1 MGNEKKDPGGVGLQ
15 IESPSP
21 IPSLGAGSPAAF
33 NMITNISLPVPL
45 SLEEKKFLLAV
56 ERGDLAS
63 VKRVLQRAH
72 RKRNVN
78 VNCVDSLGRGALT
91 LAIENENLEMVELLV
106 VMNVDTKDALL
117 LAINAEFVEAVELLL
132 EHEELIHKDGEPYS
146 WQRVDINTAM
156 FTPDVTPL
164 MLAAHKN
171 NYEILKILLDR
182 GATLPMPHDVK
193 CGCEECIRRSS
204 EDSLRHSL
212 ARVNEYRAL
221 ASPSLIALS
230 SQDPLLTAFQLSW
243 ELRNLAFAEQECKS
257 QYLELRHQCQNFA
270 VELLDQSRSSQEL
283 AIILNYDPESPPYM
297 DGDHMKLT
305 RLELAINY
313 KQKKFVAHPNI
324 QQLLAAMWYEGVP
337 GFRRKSA
344 AEKIFIIIK
353 TAVLFPV
360 YCMLYMI
367 APNCETS
374 KFMRKPFMKFL
385 IHASSYLFFL
395 FLLILVS
402 QRAEVQVVLLFGT
415 EAMKRALQEELARQR
430 GNGPTYLECLVV
442 IYVLGFIWEET
453 QEIYV
458 EGIRSY
464 LRNMWNFIDFS
475 RNFLYCCVALLRIIA
490 YIQQTSQIS
499 NDPSTAYIAREH
511 WDDFDPQLIAEGLFA
526 AANIF
531 SALKLVHLFSI
542 NPHLGPL
549 QISLGR
555 MVIDIVKFF
564 FIYSLVLF
572 AFACGLNQLLWYFA
586 DLEKSKCYSLKGG
599 LPDWDNQGDACMKWR
614 RFGNLF
620 ESSQSL
626 FWASFGMVGL
636 ETFELTGIKSYTR
649 FWGLLMFGS
658 YSVINVIVLLNLLIA
673 MMSNSYA
680 MIDEHSDTEWKF
692 ARTRLWMSY
701 FEESSTLPPPFNIFP
716 TVKHLMR
723 LFGQKKKR
731 DLKRE
736 STIRRKED
744 KERAERYTNVMRALV
759 WRYVSAMHRRMEQ
772 DAVTEDDINEVKT
785 EISAMRYELLD
796 IFEKNGM
803 DVSAV
808 DRKEKAVLAKRM
820 KIWERRLMKDFQV
833 APVEIAE
840 QEEEEEAED
849 ANPLARFRR
858 VAKKVA
864 NNTTSAKWGQVM
876 TGVGVEMNTQI
887 GRCRNRDSFRQQ
899 QQLQKAMAEAR
910 RLVERSPL
918 PLSRSDSP
926 HIESYT
932 DETTNTLLNL
942 LSQLAEDTET
952 SPANTLRTN
961 DPRSATPLNLLTA
974 QLQAALSKTPSPRLS
989 KSPRPGAGAA
999 GGDAG
1004 GLGLRSPLGAT
1015 PGSISRSRSPV
1026 AAGPVHLDGSAAV
1039 GGHTPKLASI
1049 AGSKSPSP
1057 DGTPAPEKRHSNLG
1071 VRSPPTIMSPP
1082 PQADTPIQSPPPPM
1096 IHITRTESQ
1105 LVKKQRSDSKASH
1118 EEIEG
1123 ESTPPPL
1130 PTSPPPAPSSSSG
1143 TVVHSD
1149 DPDPLVSGVNSP
1161 PKVIKRKA
1169 PAPVASI
1176 TTASP
1181 EDISVA
1187 RPVAVK
1193 PQPGQGMLPPP
1204 PTKEE
1209 SQPLP
1214 TIPSLSTTPATPLPV
1229 PKAKAA
1235 APRPPSPTPPPPPPT
1250 VGSPPPTV
1258 ASPPLI
1264 PIIIQTEL
1272 MADTGGSAAAGS
1284 AAGGSAGSKESLI
1297 VGGAGEASADAAR
1310 AASSPTCLRPYRK
1323 VEDVAT
1329 IKRQPKSG
1337 WL

>member
-1 MGNEKKDPGGVGLQ
+1 MGNEKKDPGGVGVQ

-21 IPSLGAGSPAAF
+21 VPSSYGGSAAF
-33 NMITNISLPVPL
+33 NMITNINLPVPL

-63 VKRVLQRAH
+63 VKRILQRAH
-72 RKRNVN
+72 RRRNVN

-106 VMNVDTKDALL
+106 VMNVETKDALL

-156 FTPDVTPL
+156 FTPDITPL

-305 RLELAINY
+305 RLELAIDY

-344 AEKIFIIIK
+344 AEKIAIIVR
-353 TAVLFPV
+353 TAVLFPF

-374 KFMRKPFMKFL
+374 MFMRKPFMKFL

-415 EAMKRALQEELARQR
+415 ESMKRALQEELARQR

-442 IYVLGFIWEET
+442 IYVIGFIWEET
-453 QEIYV
+453 QEIFI

-464 LRNMWNFIDFS
+464 LRNMWNFIDFA
-475 RNFLYCCVALLRIIA
+475 RNFLYCCVVLLRIIA
-490 YIQQTSQIS
+490 YIQQSSQIAA
-499 NDPSTAYIAREH
+499 DPSTAYIAREH

-526 AANIF
+526 AANVF

-636 ETFELTGIKSYTR
+636 EAFELTGIKSYTR

-680 MIDEHSDTEWKF
+680 MIEEHSDTEWKF

-716 TVKHLMR
+716 NMKHLMR
-723 LFGQKKKR
+723 LFGKKKKR

-820 KIWERRLMKDFQV
+820 KIWERRLMKDFHV
-833 APVEIAE
+833 APVEMGEQEE
-840 QEEEEEAED
+840 QEEEEED

-864 NNTTSAKWGQVM
+864 NNTSSAKWGQVM
-876 TGVGVEMNTQI
+876 TSVGVEINSQI

-899 QQLQKAMAEAR
+899 QQLQKAMDEAR

-918 PLSRSDSP
+918 PRSRSVSP
-926 HIESYT
+926 HVEGYT
-932 DETTNTLLNL
+932 DETTNTLLHL
-942 LSQLAEDTET
+942 LSQLAEGDET
-952 SPANTLRTN
+952 SPGNTLNAN
-961 DPRSATPLNLLTA
+961 DLKSRATTPINLLTA
-974 QLQAALSKTPSPRLS
+974 QLQAALSKTPSPRMM
-989 KSPRPGAGAA
+989 KSTKAG
-999 GGDAG
+999 DG
-1004 GLGLRSPLGAT
+1004 GLGGLKSPA
-1015 PGSISRSRSPV
+1015 GSSMGGSRSPGGPMSRLEGPTP
-1026 AAGPVHLDGSAAV
+1026 AAKSP
-1039 GGHTPKLASI
+1039 LASI

-1057 DGTPAPEKRHSNLG
+1057 EGTPAPEKKPATLG
-1071 VRSPPTIMSPP
+1071 VRSPPMVKSPP
-1082 PQADTPIQSPPPPM
+1082 PCKDPPTVQSPPPPPQVQSPPPT

-1105 LVKKQRSDSKASH
+1105 LVKKKS
-1118 EEIEG
+1118 
-1123 ESTPPPL
+1123 ESTEDTKEQELSTVGDP
-1130 PTSPPPAPSSSSG
+1130 SAPS
-1143 TVVHSD
+1143 VVHSD
-1149 DPDPLVSGVNSP
+1149 DPEPLVSGVNSP

-1169 PAPVASI
+1169 PAPERP
-1176 TTASP
+1176 TGP
-1181 EDISVA
+1181 EDIAVA
-1187 RPVAVK
+1187 RPVAAK

-1204 PTKEE
+1204 PSKED
-1209 SQPLP
+1209 SASSAPV
-1214 TIPSLSTTPATPLPV
+1214 IPVFSTTPATPLPTHKSRPAS
-1229 PKAKAA
+1229 PKLVA
-1235 APRPPSPTPPPPPPT
+1235 SPPPPPPPT
-1250 VGSPPPTV
+1250 A
-1258 ASPPLI
+1258 ASPPLVPLI
-1264 PIIIQTEL
+1264 KTEL
-1272 MADTGGSAAAGS
+1272 MIDSEPSAAATKPTS
-1284 AAGGSAGSKESLI
+1284 AGGSKESLI
-1297 VGGAGEASADAAR
+1297 VGGGDASADAAR
-1310 AASSPTCLRPYRK
+1310 AASSPPCLRPYRK
-1323 VEDVAT
+1323 VEDVTT
-1329 IKRQPKSG
+1329 IKRQPKTG

>member
-1 MGNEKKDPGGVGLQ
+1 MGNEKKDPGGVGVQ

-21 IPSLGAGSPAAF
+21 VPSSCGGGSAAF
-33 NMITNISLPVPL
+33 NMITNINLPVPL
-45 SLEEKKFLLAV
+45 SLEEKKFLMAV

-63 VKRVLQRAH
+63 VKRILQRAH
-72 RKRNVN
+72 RRRNVN

-106 VMNVDTKDALL
+106 VMNVETKDALL

-132 EHEELIHKDGEPYS
+132 EHEELIHKEGELYS

-283 AIILNYDPESPPYM
+283 AIILNYDPNSPPYM

-305 RLELAINY
+305 RLELAIDY

-344 AEKIFIIIK
+344 SEKIFIIVR
-353 TAVLFPV
+353 TAVLFPI
-360 YCMLYMI
+360 YCMMYMI
-367 APNCETS
+367 APSCETS

-415 EAMKRALQEELARQR
+415 ESMKRALQEELARQR

-442 IYVLGFIWEET
+442 IYVMGFIWEET
-453 QEIYV
+453 QEIFI

-490 YIQQTSQIS
+490 YIQQTSQIAA
-499 NDPSTAYIAREH
+499 DPSTAYIAREH

-636 ETFELTGIKSYTR
+636 ENFELQGIKSYTR

-716 TVKHLMR
+716 NMKHLMR
-723 LFGQKKKR
+723 LFGKKKKR

-803 DVSAV
+803 DVSTV

-833 APVEIAE
+833 APVEMAE
-840 QEEEEEAED
+840 QEEEEEEED

-918 PLSRSDSP
+918 PRSRSASP
-926 HIESYT
+926 GIEGYT
-932 DETTNTLLNL
+932 DETTNTLLHL
-942 LSQLAEDTET
+942 LSQLAEDGEA
-952 SPANTLRTN
+952 SPGNTLN
-961 DPRSATPLNLLTA
+961 LHDQKSGAVTPLNMLTA
-974 QLQAALSKTPSPRLS
+974 QLQAALSKTPSPRLG
-989 KSPRPGAGAA
+989 KSPRPG
-999 GGDAG
+999 DSAG
-1004 GLGLRSPLGAT
+1004 GLKS
-1015 PGSISRSRSPV
+1015 PGSALSAPGRSRSP
-1026 AAGPVHLDGSAAV
+1026 
-1039 GGHTPKLASI
+1039 GGLSRPEVKSPLASI

-1057 DGTPAPEKRHSNLG
+1057 EATPAPEKKTSLELK
-1071 VRSPPTIMSPP
+1071 SPAPPSIKSPP
-1082 PQADTPIQSPPPPM
+1082 PGKEPPVPTVQSPPPPIQSPPP
-1096 IHITRTESQ
+1096 IIQITRTESQ
-1105 LVKKQRSDSKASH
+1105 LVKKRSDSKDSSND
-1118 EEIEG
+1118 EDG
-1123 ESTPPPL
+1123 SGTPP
-1130 PTSPPPAPSSSSG
+1130 AEG
-1143 TVVHSD
+1143 QGVVHSG
-1149 DPDPLVSGVNSP
+1149 DPEPLVSGVNSP

-1169 PAPVASI
+1169 PAPVAAS
-1176 TTASP
+1176 TTTTGTA
-1181 EDISVA
+1181 EDIAVA
-1187 RPVAVK
+1187 RPVAAK

-1204 PTKEE
+1204 PSKEDAA
-1209 SQPLP
+1209 PP
-1214 TIPSLSTTPATPLPV
+1214 TATIIPTFSTTPATPLPAH
-1229 PKAKAA
+1229 KNITGA
-1235 APRPPSPTPPPPPPT
+1235 APRPPSPQ
-1250 VGSPPPTV
+1250 VASPPPTA
-1258 ASPPLI
+1258 ASPPLVPLI
-1264 PIIIQTEL
+1264 KTEL
-1272 MADTGGSAAAGS
+1272 MADPEPPVPSKGSSGT
-1284 AAGGSAGSKESLI
+1284 GSKESLI
-1297 VGGAGEASADAAR
+1297 VGGGDASADAAR
-1310 AASSPTCLRPYRK
+1310 AASSPPCLRPYRK
-1323 VEDVAT
+1323 VDDVTT

>member
-1 MGNEKKDPGGVGLQ
+1 MGNEKKDPGGVGVQ

-21 IPSLGAGSPAAF
+21 VPSGCGGSAAF
-33 NMITNISLPVPL
+33 NMITNINLPVPL
-45 SLEEKKFLLAV
+45 SLEEKKYLLAV

-63 VKRVLQRAH
+63 VKRILQRAH

-106 VMNVDTKDALL
+106 IMNVETKDALL

-283 AIILNYDPESPPYM
+283 AIILNYDPNSPPYM

-305 RLELAINY
+305 RLELAIDY

-344 AEKIFIIIK
+344 ADKIFIIVR
-353 TAVLFPV
+353 TAVLFPI
-360 YCMLYMI
+360 YCLLYMV
-367 APNCETS
+367 APSCETS

-415 EAMKRALQEELARQR
+415 ESMKRALQEELARQR

-442 IYVLGFIWEET
+442 IYVMGFIWEET
-453 QEIYV
+453 QEIFI

-499 NDPSTAYIAREH
+499 ADPSTAYIAREH

-636 ETFELTGIKSYTR
+636 ENFELQGIKSYTR

-716 TVKHLMR
+716 NMKHLMR
-723 LFGQKKKR
+723 LFGKKKKR

-840 QEEEEEAED
+840 QEEEEEEED

-876 TGVGVEMNTQI
+876 TGVGVEMNSQI

-918 PLSRSDSP
+918 PRSRSASP
-926 HIESYT
+926 GIEGYT
-932 DETTNTLLNL
+932 DETTTTLLNL
-942 LSQLAEDTET
+942 LSQLAEEGDA
-952 SPANTLRTN
+952 SPGNTLN
-961 DPRSATPLNLLTA
+961 LHDQKSGAATPLNMLTA
-974 QLQAALSKTPSPRLS
+974 QLQAALSKTPSPRMGKSPKPFGDSGLKSPAGTLGPAGRARSPGGGLSRLDGPSVAS
-989 KSPRPGAGAA
+989 KSP
-999 GGDAG
+999 
-1004 GLGLRSPLGAT
+1004 
-1015 PGSISRSRSPV
+1015 
-1026 AAGPVHLDGSAAV
+1026 
-1039 GGHTPKLASI
+1039 LASI

-1057 DGTPAPEKRHSNLG
+1057 DGTPAPEKKNNLD
-1071 VRSPPTIMSPP
+1071 VKPAPPPSIMSPP
-1082 PQADTPIQSPPPPM
+1082 PGKCSSPSATVQSPPPTIQSPPPT

-1105 LVKKQRSDSKASH
+1105 LVKKRTDSKDSND
-1118 EEIEG
+1118 
-1123 ESTPPPL
+1123 
-1130 PTSPPPAPSSSSG
+1130 
-1143 TVVHSD
+1143 D
-1149 DPDPLVSGVNSP
+1149 DPEPLVSGVNSP
-1161 PKVIKRKA
+1161 PKVVKRKA
-1169 PAPVASI
+1169 PAPVPAAS
-1176 TTASP
+1176 AG

-1204 PTKEE
+1204 PSKDD
-1209 SQPLP
+1209 SVAIIP
-1214 TIPSLSTTPATPLPV
+1214 TFSTTPATPLPSHKPV
-1229 PKAKAA
+1229 A
-1235 APRPPSPTPPPPPPT
+1235 APRPPSPVVPPPK
-1250 VGSPPPTV
+1250 VASPPPTIG
-1258 ASPPLI
+1258 SPPLVPLI
-1264 PIIIQTEL
+1264 KTEL
-1272 MADTGGSAAAGS
+1272 MADLEPEAAPGATKSCSSG
-1284 AAGGSAGSKESLI
+1284 GSKESLI
-1297 VGGAGEASADAAR
+1297 VGGGDASADAAR
-1310 AASSPTCLRPYRK
+1310 AASSPPCLRPYRK
-1323 VEDVAT
+1323 VDDVTT

>member
-1 MGNEKKDPGGVGLQ
+1 MANEKKDPGGVGLQ

-21 IPSLGAGSPAAF
+21 VPSNSVFSMAL
-33 NMITNISLPVPL
+33 NTINLPVPL
-45 SLEEKKFLLAV
+45 TMEEKKYLLAV
-56 ERGDLAS
+56 ERGDMAT
-63 VKRVLQRAH
+63 VKRTLQRAH
-72 RKRNVN
+72 RKHHIN
-78 VNCVDSLGRGALT
+78 VNCVDSFGRGALT
-91 LAIENENLEMVELLV
+91 LAIDGENLEMVELLV
-106 VMNVDTKDALL
+106 IMQVDTKDALL

-132 EHEELIHKDGEPYS
+132 EHEELIHKEGEPYS
-146 WQRVDINTAM
+146 WQKVDISTAVFM
-156 FTPDVTPL
+156 PDVTPL

-182 GATLPMPHDVK
+182 GATLPMPHDVR
-193 CGCEECIRRSS
+193 CGCDDCIKRST

-243 ELRNLAFAEQECKS
+243 ELRNLAFAEQECKTE
-257 QYLELRHQCQNFA
+257 YLELRRQCQKFA
-270 VELLDQSRSSQEL
+270 VDLLDQSRSSQEL

-305 RLELAINY
+305 RLELAIDY

-344 AEKIFIIIK
+344 MQKIGIIAK
-353 TAVLFPV
+353 VALLFPI
-360 YCMLYMI
+360 YCMIYMI

-374 KFMRKPFMKFL
+374 KFVRKPFMKFL

-402 QRAEVQVVLLFGT
+402 QRAEVHVVLLFGT
-415 EAMKRALQEELARQR
+415 DSMKRALQEELARQR

-442 IYVLGFIWEET
+442 IYVLGFIWEEM
-453 QEIYV
+453 QEIIN
-458 EGIRSY
+458 EGLRSY
-464 LRNMWNFIDFS
+464 LRNLWNFIDFS
-475 RNFLYCCVALLRIIA
+475 RNFLYCCVALLRLIA
-490 YIQQTSQIS
+490 YVQQTSEIRK
-499 NDPSTAYIAREH
+499 DPSTAYIAREH

-526 AANIF
+526 GANIF
-531 SALKLVHLFSI
+531 SAIKLVHLFSI

-586 DLEKSKCYSLKGG
+586 DLERAKCYSLKGG

-636 ETFELTGIKSYTR
+636 ESFELTGIKSYTR

-716 TVKHLMR
+716 TMKHLMR
-723 LFGQKKKR
+723 LCGKKKKR
-731 DLKRE
+731 DIERE

-759 WRYVSAMHRRMEQ
+759 WRYVAAKHRKMEEE
-772 DAVTEDDINEVKT
+772 AVTEDDINEVKGD
-785 EISAMRYELLD
+785 ISALRYELLE

-803 DVSAV
+803 DVSAA

-820 KIWERRLMKDFQV
+820 KVWERRLMKDFHV
-833 APVEIAE
+833 APVELQADIL
-840 QEEEEEAED
+840 EEDEAAEEAEEVD

-858 VAKKVA
+858 IALKVA
-864 NNTTSAKWGQVM
+864 SQTNAAKWGQIM
-876 TGVGVEMNTQI
+876 SGVGFETNSQI
-887 GRCRNRDSFRQQ
+887 GKCKTRDSYRQQ
-899 QQLQKAMAEAR
+899 QHLQKAMVEAQ
-910 RLVERSPL
+910 RLVQRSPMIR
-918 PLSRSDSP
+918 SRSASP
-926 HIESYT
+926 EAYE
-932 DETTNTLLNL
+932 DETTNTLLELIN
-942 LSQLAEDTET
+942 QFTEEQEEIKKKEKK
-952 SPANTLRTN
+952 NTLHAQSAN
-961 DPRSATPLNLLTA
+961 HRSTTPLEYLTA
-974 QLQAALSKTPSPRLS
+974 QLQVALN
-989 KSPRPGAGAA
+989 KSPRAENKA
-999 GGDAG
+999 
-1004 GLGLRSPLGAT
+1004 RSASCST
-1015 PGSISRSRSPV
+1015 NRSRSPD
-1026 AAGPVHLDGSAAV
+1026 PTNSTLKVH
-1039 GGHTPKLASI
+1039 
-1049 AGSKSPSP
+1049 
-1057 DGTPAPEKRHSNLG
+1057 
-1071 VRSPPTIMSPP
+1071 SPPTVMSPP
-1082 PQADTPIQSPPPPM
+1082 PDRIHSPVQSPPPT
-1096 IHITRTESQ
+1096 IHVTGTGTQRMKKSKSKDSIADRSQTSSPTGQLPKSTET
-1105 LVKKQRSDSKASH
+1105 K
-1118 EEIEG
+1118 
-1123 ESTPPPL
+1123 
-1130 PTSPPPAPSSSSG
+1130 SPPQ
-1143 TVVHSD
+1143 VV
-1149 DPDPLVSGVNSP
+1149 
-1161 PKVIKRKA
+1161 KRKA
-1169 PAPVASI
+1169 PSPGAPSSEVQPASADIAVSRPVAS
-1176 TTASP
+1176 
-1181 EDISVA
+1181 
-1187 RPVAVK
+1187 K

-1204 PTKEE
+1204 PSSTA
-1209 SQPLP
+1209 PNPIVIP
-1214 TIPSLSTTPATPLPV
+1214 TLSTTPATPLPAHKKVETSPTSKTSPPTPV
-1229 PKAKAA
+1229 PPRAVKAQSPPPPQPPKPPPLQAA
-1235 APRPPSPTPPPPPPT
+1235 AKPSVKQSSPPPPPPSSSAVVNT
-1250 VGSPPPTV
+1250 STEQLITSGSGDPSSDTGSSPP
-1258 ASPPLI
+1258 AS
-1264 PIIIQTEL
+1264 
-1272 MADTGGSAAAGS
+1272 
-1284 AAGGSAGSKESLI
+1284 
-1297 VGGAGEASADAAR
+1297 
-1310 AASSPTCLRPYRK
+1310 LRPVQK
-1323 VEDVAT
+1323 IADVKT

>member
-1 MGNEKKDPGGVGLQ
+1 MGNEKKDPGGVGVQ

-21 IPSLGAGSPAAF
+21 VPSNCGGSAAF
-33 NMITNISLPVPL
+33 NMIANINLPVPL
-45 SLEEKKFLLAV
+45 SLEEKKYLLAV

-63 VKRVLQRAH
+63 VKRILQRAH
-72 RKRNVN
+72 RRHHVN

-106 VMNVDTKDALL
+106 IMNVETKDALL

-132 EHEELIHKDGEPYS
+132 EHEELIHKEGEPYS

-283 AIILNYDPESPPYM
+283 AIILNYDPNSPPYM

-305 RLELAINY
+305 RLELAIDY

-344 AEKIFIIIK
+344 ADKIFIIVR
-353 TAVLFPV
+353 TAVLFPI

-367 APNCETS
+367 APSCETS

-415 EAMKRALQEELARQR
+415 ESMKRALQEELARQR

-442 IYVLGFIWEET
+442 IYVMGFIWEET
-453 QEIYV
+453 QEIFI

-499 NDPSTAYIAREH
+499 ADPSTAYIAREH

-636 ETFELTGIKSYTR
+636 ENFELQGIKSYTR

-716 TVKHLMR
+716 NMKHLMR
-723 LFGQKKKR
+723 LFGKKKKR

-833 APVEIAE
+833 APVEIAD
-840 QEEEEEAED
+840 QEEEEEEED

-876 TGVGVEMNTQI
+876 TGVGVEMNSQI

-918 PLSRSDSP
+918 PRSRSVSP
-926 HIESYT
+926 HIEGYT

-942 LSQLAEDTET
+942 LSQLAEEGDA
-952 SPANTLRTN
+952 SPGNTLN
-961 DPRSATPLNLLTA
+961 LHDQKSGAATPLNMLTA
-974 QLQAALSKTPSPRLS
+974 QLQAALSKTPSPRMGKSPKPFADSGLKSPAGTLGVTARAKSPAALSRPEGPSVAS
-989 KSPRPGAGAA
+989 KSP
-999 GGDAG
+999 
-1004 GLGLRSPLGAT
+1004 
-1015 PGSISRSRSPV
+1015 
-1026 AAGPVHLDGSAAV
+1026 
-1039 GGHTPKLASI
+1039 LASI

-1057 DGTPAPEKRHSNLG
+1057 DGTPAPEKKTNLD
-1071 VRSPPTIMSPP
+1071 VKSPPPPSIMSPP
-1082 PQADTPIQSPPPPM
+1082 PGKSSPSPSVQSPPPPSVQSPPPT

-1105 LVKKQRSDSKASH
+1105 LVKKQSDSKDSNEC
-1118 EEIEG
+1118 EEECVV
-1123 ESTPPPL
+1123 PPPL
-1130 PTSPPPAPSSSSG
+1130 PSSPPPAEVQS
-1143 TVVHSD
+1143 VVHSD
-1149 DPDPLVSGVNSP
+1149 DPEPLVSGVNSP
-1161 PKVIKRKA
+1161 PKVVKRKA
-1169 PAPVASI
+1169 PAPVPTS
-1176 TTASP
+1176 TGD
-1181 EDISVA
+1181 DIAVA

-1204 PTKEE
+1204 PSKDDAAVTII
-1209 SQPLP
+1209 P
-1214 TIPSLSTTPATPLPV
+1214 TFSTTPATPLPSHKV
-1229 PKAKAA
+1229 VA
-1235 APRPPSPTPPPPPPT
+1235 APRPPSPSVPPPK
-1250 VGSPPPTV
+1250 VASPPPTI
-1258 ASPPLI
+1258 ASPPLVPLI
-1264 PIIIQTEL
+1264 KTEL
-1272 MADTGGSAAAGS
+1272 MDDPEPETKSTGKSTTIGS
-1284 AAGGSAGSKESLI
+1284 GSKESLI
-1297 VGGAGEASADAAR
+1297 VGGGDASADAAR
-1310 AASSPTCLRPYRK
+1310 AASSPPCLRPYRK
-1323 VEDVAT
+1323 VDDVTT

>member
-21 IPSLGAGSPAAF
+21 VPSHGAGSAAF
-33 NMITNISLPVPL
+33 NMITNINLPVPL

-56 ERGDLAS
+56 ERGDMAS
-63 VKRVLQRAH
+63 VKRILQRAH

-193 CGCEECIRRSS
+193 CGCDECIRRSS

-305 RLELAINY
+305 RLELAIDY

-344 AEKIFIIIK
+344 AEKIFIIVR
-353 TAVLFPV
+353 TAVLFPM
-360 YCMLYMI
+360 YCMMYMI

-374 KFMRKPFMKFL
+374 MFMRKPFMKFL

-415 EAMKRALQEELARQR
+415 ESMKRALQEELARQR

-442 IYVLGFIWEET
+442 FYVIGFIWEET
-453 QEIYV
+453 QEIYI

-464 LRNMWNFIDFS
+464 LRNMWNFIDFA
-475 RNFLYCCVALLRIIA
+475 RNFLYCCVALLRIVA

-499 NDPSTAYIAREH
+499 KDPSTAYIAREH

-636 ETFELTGIKSYTR
+636 ETFELAGIKSYTR

-680 MIDEHSDTEWKF
+680 MIDLHSDTEWKF

-716 TVKHLMR
+716 NMKHLMR
-723 LFGQKKKR
+723 LFGKKKKR

-785 EISAMRYELLD
+785 EISSMRYELLD

-808 DRKEKAVLAKRM
+808 DRKEKTVLAKRM
-820 KIWERRLMKDFQV
+820 KVWERRLMKDFQV
-833 APVEIAE
+833 APVELAE
-840 QEEEEEAED
+840 QDEEEEEED

-899 QQLQKAMAEAR
+899 QQLQKAMNEAR

-918 PLSRSDSP
+918 PHSRSMSPQVDS
-926 HIESYT
+926 YA
-932 DETTNTLLNL
+932 DETTTTLLNL
-942 LSQLAEDTET
+942 LSQLAEDEA
-952 SPANTLRTN
+952 SPGNTLVAHDRK
-961 DPRSATPLNLLTA
+961 SGAATPLNMLTA
-974 QLQAALSKTPSPRLS
+974 QLQAALSKNPTPRSTQKPT
-989 KSPRPGAGAA
+989 KPKPAVA
-999 GGDAG
+999 DAG
-1004 GLGLRSPLGAT
+1004 LKSPLGGA
-1015 PGSISRSRSPV
+1015 PVSIGKCRSP
-1026 AAGPVHLDGSAAV
+1026 APATHLEGS
-1039 GGHTPKLASI
+1039 HTPLASI

-1057 DGTPAPEKRHSNLG
+1057 EGTPDPEKKSSLS
-1071 VRSPPTIMSPP
+1071 VKCQSPPVMSPP
-1082 PQADTPIQSPPPPM
+1082 PGKQPTPPPGPVQSPPPM

-1105 LVKKQRSDSKASH
+1105 LVKKKSGSDDSH
-1118 EEIEG
+1118 EDADGG
-1123 ESTPPPL
+1123 ESAPPPL
-1130 PTSPPPAPSSSSG
+1130 PSSPPPVAPSEA

-1149 DPDPLVSGVNSP
+1149 DPQPLVSGVNSP

-1169 PAPVASI
+1169 PAPSASG
-1176 TTASP
+1176 AGD
-1181 EDISVA
+1181 DIAVA
-1187 RPVAVK
+1187 RPVAAK

-1204 PTKEE
+1204 PSKEDLMPA
-1209 SQPLP
+1209 S
-1214 TIPSLSTTPATPLPV
+1214 TTTPSLSTAPATPLPPQK
-1229 PKAKAA
+1229 PKSA
-1235 APRPPSPTPPPPPPT
+1235 APRPPSPVPPPKPT
-1250 VGSPPPTV
+1250 
-1258 ASPPLI
+1258 SPPLV
-1264 PIIIQTEL
+1264 PIIKQDL
-1272 MADTGGSAAAGS
+1272 APAQAG
-1284 AAGGSAGSKESLI
+1284 GSKESLA
-1297 VGGAGEASADAAR
+1297 VGGTTDASTGAA
-1310 AASSPTCLRPYRK
+1310 SPTCLRPYRK